1 MHHPQ
6 TEPLRIAMLAPV
18 TWPVP
23 PEGYGPWEKCV
34 WNLTEELVA
43 RGHKVTLFA
52 AAGSRTS
59 GELVET
65 VPHPFEM
72 WPEAERGTT
81 ARLDPDSGLLVGP
94 PDFRAMEQQHIAA
107 CMEAVRFG
115 TFDVVHSHLHVHAL
129 VFSRL
134 IPCPIVSSLHGAA
147 WVKALH
153 PVFDRYHDQPF
164 VALSE
169 AEKRLKPDLNY
180 IATVHNGVRLDEFP
194 LCTDKEDYLLFA
206 GRLSP
211 EKGPAEAIQIAEKAG
226 RPLRIAGMV
235 EPQYRDYFDEKLKP
249 HLDDPNIT
257 YLGCLSQRLLAEQY
271 QRAAAVL
278 FPISWCEPCSWVG
291 IEAQA
296 SGTPIIGTKYGYLPE
311 LVREGETGFLV
322 DSVDEAADA
331 VERLEEIDPRACRA
345 NVEER
350 FSVQVM
356 AQGYENVFQ
365 RLCASNIPRRKAAHK
380 AHTQISESFR
390 KVQEAFAKLVGRHGC
405 IAV

>member
-1 MHHPQ
+1 MLPSRVHRQPRENPMHDLHS
-6 TEPLRIAMLAPV
+6 ESLHIAMLAPV

-23 PEGYGPWEKCV
+23 PEGYGPWEKV
-34 WNLTEELVA
+34 VYNLTEELVA

-59 GELVET
+59 AELVET

-72 WPEAERGTT
+72 WPEEEKHAT
-81 ARLDPDSGLLVGP
+81 ARFDPDTGLLVGP
-94 PDFRAMEQQHIAA
+94 PDFRALEQQHIAA

-134 IPCPIVSSLHGAA
+134 IACPLVSTLHGAA

-153 PVFDRYHDQPF
+153 AVFDRYRDQPY

-169 AEKRLKPDLNY
+169 AERELKPDLNY
-180 IATVHNGVRLDEFP
+180 VATVHNGIRLDEFP
-194 LCTDKEDYLLFA
+194 LCADKEDYLLFA

-211 EKGPAEAIQIAEKAG
+211 EKGADLAVQIAEKAC
-226 RPLRIAGMV
+226 RPLRIAGMI
-235 EPQYRDYFDEKLKP
+235 EPQHQTYFDKKVAP
-249 HLDDPNIT
+249 HLDGPNIT
-257 YLGCLSQRLLAEQY
+257 YLGCLSQKDLAKQY
-271 QRAAAVL
+271 QHAAAVL

-296 SGTPIIGTKYGYLPE
+296 SGTPIIGTRYGYLPE

-322 DSVDEAADA
+322 DSIDEAADA
-331 VERLEEIDPRACRA
+331 VRRLDETDPKACRA
-345 NVEER
+345 NVEQR
-350 FSVQVM
+350 FSVQAM
-356 AQGYENVFQ
+356 AEGYERVFRQVSISKPADQ
-365 RLCASNIPRRKAAHK
+365 RTAREPVEAA
-380 AHTQISESFR
+380 TP
-390 KVQEAFAKLVGRHGC
+390 QELGYV
-405 IAV
+405 